1 MKKGPYQFEWDAEK
15 AKNNLKKHGI
25 SFEMATN
32 VFYDESRIEIYD
44 AAHSAEEDRY
54 ITIGMVNKV
63 LFVVYTM
70 RRENIR
76 LISARTATA
85 RERRL
90 YDGTL
95 YE

>member
-1 MKKGPYQFEWDAEK
+1 MGRGRSENKPE
-15 AKNNLKKHGI
+15 KHGI
-25 SFEMATN
+25 SFEMATK
-32 VFYDESRIEIYD
+32 VFYDENRIELYD
-44 AAHSAEEDRY
+44 AAHSEEEDRY

-63 LFVVYTM
+63 LFVVYTEKN
-70 RRENIR
+70 ENIR